1 MALSILRKM
10 ALSASFALLGGT
22 AALAADLPVLGKPHA
37 DRIDLQDAYSP
48 VMHDIRAFHDHL
60 LLPIIAVVTALVLLL
75 LLWVMVRYNAAANKT
90 PRKFTHNVLVEVIW
104 TVVPVAIL
112 VVIAVPSF
120 KLLYKQDVL
129 PAIDMT
135 VKATGNQWYWSY
147 EYPDNDGISFDSNM
161 IKKEDLKPGQSYL
174 LSVDNPMVVPVDKNI
189 RVIATA
195 ADVIHAF
202 TVPAFGFKIDAVP
215 GRLNEI
221 WFRAEKPGIYYGQ
234 CSELCGKD
242 HAFMPIEVHALAQ
255 QDFDAWVASKKTASG
270 GAAVTP
276 AAETAPAAPA
286 AEPAGGA
293 PAKTR

>member
-1 MALSILRKM
+1 
-10 ALSASFALLGGT
+10 
-22 AALAADLPVLGKPHA
+22 
-37 DRIDLQDAYSP
+37 
-48 VMHDIRAFHDHL
+48 MHDIVAFHDHL

-75 LLWVMVRYNAAANKT
+75 LLWVMIRYNAAANKT

-161 IKKEDLKPGQSYL
+161 IKKEDIKPGQSYL